1 MATSASS
8 TKKAKPKAAAPAKEP
23 ETHSEPRALPDG
35 YRGPDHAQMARDYI
49 AGVIA
54 GTIPAGPYVIK
65 AAQRHL
71 RDLERAKNDASYKYY
86 FDDQAGAKVC
96 RFIEK
101 LPHTKGEWARNK
113 ELIVL
118 QGWQC
123 FLIITLFGWKK
134 KKNHK
139 RRFRVAYWEIPRK
152 NGKSILGAGI
162 GNYMLV
168 ADGEFGAE
176 VYSGATTEKQA
187 WEVFKPAK
195 LMWERTP
202 RLQQY
207 FTVDIWSKV
216 LVVNNKGSKFEPL
229 IGNPGDGASPSC
241 AIVDEYH
248 EHDTPALYNTMET
261 GMGARTQPLMLVI
274 TTAGYNLASPC
285 HEKHDELVKVLDE
298 IVENDELFGCIFG
311 IGEKDDW
318 ADPKILIKANPNFG
332 ISVDEDFLLSQQRQ
346 AVLNPIDQNKF
357 KTKHLNVWCAVYNS
371 MFNMQ
376 QWLLA
381 TDNMLLEDELIG
393 DKNVERCIAV
403 DLASKVDFCTEQRIY
418 KKVLGGKNHYYIF
431 GSYWLPEDTIEE
443 AGPNHAHYVNWVKQ
457 GKLIQTDGATVDFE
471 TITKQIVSD
480 AKRIQ
485 ASEIVYDP
493 FNATQMA
500 QDLLAAGYKNVV
512 EFLQQPQNFALPID
526 ELQSAMKDG
535 RVHHDGNPITAW
547 CMANVV
553 ARPTKKGL
561 SAPMKMKPHQKI
573 DGAVAI
579 MMGVA
584 RLTAV
589 KEKKEY
595 RSFSLG

>member
-1 MATSASS
+1 MATSKNS
-8 TKKAKPKAAAPAKEP
+8 TKPAAGQ
-23 ETHSEPRALPDG
+23 ETHSKPRPLPEN
-35 YRGPDHAQMARDYI
+35 YKGPDHVQMAAQYAAD
-49 AGVIA
+49 VIS
-54 GTIPAGPYVIK
+54 GKVPAGPWVIK

-71 RDLERAKNDASYKYY
+71 KDLERAKNEPAYPYY
-86 FDDQAGAKVC
+86 FHDQDGAKVC

-113 ELIVL
+113 EIIVL
-118 QGWQC
+118 QPWQC
-123 FLIITLFGWKK
+123 FLIVTLFGWKK

-152 NGKSILGAGI
+152 NGKSIIGAGI
-162 GNYMLV
+162 GLYMLL

-195 LMWERTP
+195 IMMERTP
-202 RLQQY
+202 RLAQY

-285 HEKHDELVKVLDE
+285 HEKHDEVRKVLDG
-298 IVENDELFGCIFG
+298 IVENDELFGVMFG
-311 IGEKDDW
+311 IDDKDDW
-318 ADPKILIKANPNFG
+318 ADPKNLIKANPNFG

-346 AVLNPIDQNKF
+346 AVLNPVDQNKF
-357 KTKHLNVWCAVYNS
+357 KTKHLNVWCAVHNS

-381 TDNMLLEDELIG
+381 ADNMLLEEELVN
-393 DKNVERCIAV
+393 DKTADRWIAI
-403 DLASKVDFCTEQRIY
+403 DLASKVDFCTEQRLY
-418 KKVLGGKNHYYIF
+418 RKMLQGKAHYYVF
-431 GSYWLPEDTIEE
+431 GTYWLPEETVDEP
-443 AGPNHAHYVNWVKQ
+443 GPNHAHYKKWVNQ
-457 GKLIQTDGATVDFE
+457 GHLIQTEGATVDFE
-471 TITKQIVSD
+471 SITNHVIES
-480 AKRIQ
+480 AKKINPK
-485 ASEIVYDP
+485 EIVYDP

-500 QDLLAAGYKNVV
+500 QDLLAAGRKDVV

-526 ELQSAMKDG
+526 EIQSAMKDG
-535 RVHHDGNPITAW
+535 RFHHDGNPITAW

-579 MMGVA
+579 MMGVSRA
-584 RLTAV
+584 IAV
-589 KEKKEY
+589 KEKKQY
-595 RSFSLG
+595 QSFTLG

>member
-1 MATSASS
+1 MATSKNS
-8 TKKAKPKAAAPAKEP
+8 TKESAPP
-23 ETHSEPRALPDG
+23 DTGSDPRPLLEG
-35 YRGPDHAQMARDYI
+35 YRGPDHAQMAADY
-49 AGVIA
+49 AASVIA
-54 GTIPAGPYVIK
+54 GTVPAGPWVIK

-71 RDLERAKNDASYKYY
+71 RDLEKSKTDPKYPYY
-86 FDDQAGAKVC
+86 FNDQEGAKVC

-113 ELIVL
+113 EIIVL
-118 QGWQC
+118 QPWQC
-123 FLIITLFGWKK
+123 FLLVVLFGWKK
-134 KKNHK
+134 RKNHK

-162 GNYMLV
+162 GLYMLL

-195 LMWERTP
+195 IMMERTP
-202 RLQQY
+202 RIAQY
-207 FTVDIWSKV
+207 FGVDIWSKV
-216 LVVNNKGSKFEPL
+216 LVINKKGSKFEPL

-285 HEKHDELVKVLDE
+285 HEKHDEVAKVLDG

-318 ADPKILIKANPNFG
+318 ADPKNLIKANPNFG
-332 ISVDEDFLLSQQRQ
+332 VSVDEDFLLSQQRQ
-346 AVLNPIDQNKF
+346 AILNPVDQNKF
-357 KTKHLNVWCAVYNS
+357 KTKHLNVWCAVLNS

-381 TDNMLLEDELIG
+381 ADNMLSEDELIS
-393 DKNVERCIAV
+393 DKSADRWIGI
-403 DLASKVDFCTEQRIY
+403 DLASKVDLCTEQKLYRKMI
-418 KKVLGGKNHYYIF
+418 GGKPHYYVF
-431 GSYWLPEDTIEE
+431 GRYWLPEETIDEP
-443 AGPNHAHYVNWVKQ
+443 GPNMAHYKKWVNQ
-457 GKLIQTDGATVDFE
+457 GYLTQTEGATVDFE
-471 TITKQIVSD
+471 MITKQVIED
-480 AKRIQ
+480 AKKIN
-485 ASEIVYDP
+485 ALEIVYDP

-500 QDLLAAGYKNVV
+500 QDLLAEGIKNVV

-526 ELQSAMKDG
+526 EIQSAMKDG
-535 RVHHDGNPITAW
+535 RFHHDGNPVTTW

-584 RLTAV
+584 RAIAV
-589 KEKKEY
+589 KEKKLY
-595 RSFSLG
+595 QSFTVG